1 MPNHVMNRVTFDCSE
16 ERLKEILSAIC
27 YDENADGADITGP
40 GTIDFNKI
48 TPMPPSLDIESG
60 SRTIDSVSLYLTSLN
75 PDVHHFG
82 EEKLDH
88 EAFRALLAQVGK
100 RYGFVEYDPAM
111 SQEKIA
117 KCTQYTDAETLL
129 EMGKTAVDNQRQYGA
144 TTWYEWRTRP
154 DTWGTKWNS
163 YYPGEYDGGNEITFQ
178 TAWSAPHPIVE
189 KLSRMYP
196 DVTIHHECADEGLYW
211 CGRYVYKAGEQIE
224 SYEPGLDRE
233 RVEMSIDIWGMEIKD
248 MGLVLNADGTDYLS
262 IEYPYYKVMELGG
275 TSVLYSKE
283 GMTASDIPLGMYVYR
298 LRKDLEG
305 DHFVSLD
312 RETPTR
318 KEACVI
324 SKTPLELG
332 ESGVMHF
339 TAETQP
345 VLTDEEQ
352 SFGQYREEPSQESTE
367 VMSLG

>member
-1 MPNHVMNRVTFDCSE
+1 
-16 ERLKEILSAIC
+16 
-27 YDENADGADITGP
+27 
-40 GTIDFNKI
+40 
-48 TPMPPSLDIESG
+48 
-60 SRTIDSVSLYLTSLN
+60 
-75 PDVHHFG
+75 
-82 EEKLDH
+82 
-88 EAFRALLAQVGK
+88 
-100 RYGFVEYDPAM
+100 
-111 SQEKIA
+111 
-117 KCTQYTDAETLL
+117 
-129 EMGKTAVDNQRQYGA
+129 
-144 TTWYEWRTRP
+144 
-154 DTWGTKWNS
+154 
-163 YYPGEYDGGNEITFQ
+163 
-178 TAWSAPHPIVE
+178 
-189 KLSRMYP
+189 
-196 DVTIHHECADEGLYW
+196 
-211 CGRYVYKAGEQIE
+211 
-224 SYEPGLDRE
+224 
-233 RVEMSIDIWGMEIKD
+233 MSIDIWGMEIKD

-352 SFGQYREEPSQESTE
+352 SFGEYREGPDQENAE